1 MKDITISPYEVL
13 GLSTTASVKD
23 IKRQYKRLIRV
34 HTPES
39 SPKQFMT
46 IRAAYDALQ
55 SADNRFVDLPLYQQ
69 PMAFLDEIKQQSQ
82 HESVDYSIL
91 TKVFESPFNTN
102 YEIHQLIKVD

>member
-1 MKDITISPYEVL
+1 MENITISPYEVL

-39 SPKQFMT
+39 SPQQFMK

-55 SADNRFVDLPLYQQ
+55 SADDSLHDLPLYQQ
-69 PMAFLDEIKQQSQ
+69 PMAFLDKIKEQSQ
-82 HESVDYSIL
+82 NESVDYSIL

-102 YEIHQLIKVD
+102 YELQQLIKVD